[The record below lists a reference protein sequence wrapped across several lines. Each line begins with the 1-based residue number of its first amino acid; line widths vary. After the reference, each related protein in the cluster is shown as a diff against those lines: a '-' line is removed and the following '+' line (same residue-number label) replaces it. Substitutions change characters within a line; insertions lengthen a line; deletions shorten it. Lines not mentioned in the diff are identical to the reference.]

1 MNRLM
6 KVCFAASALA
16 FASTAQAAVI
26 TPGAPAPGVF
36 VVTGNPFTGTSPVS
50 ATIGNTPQVGGTTAL
65 PASFSDSFL
74 FTIGPPGGG
83 LIGTG
88 SGSIITSTSLLF
100 SATDLDFTSVIVN
113 GVSLAINRLE
123 GGRIESSAT
132 SNVNIFS
139 GQLNNITVTGVS
151 RGSTGSYGGN
161 ISFVPTAAIPEPGTW
176 ALMLLGFGAVGFS
189 MRRRRAS
196 SYLMQAA

>member
-1 MNRLM
+1 MKRFF
-6 KVCFAASALA
+6 KVCLAASALT
-16 FASTAQAAVI
+16 FASTATAAII
-26 TPGAPAPGVF
+26 TPGAPPPGVF

-65 PASFSDSFL
+65 PVAFSDSFL

-100 SATDLDFTSVIVN
+100 SATDLDFTSVLVN
-113 GVSLAINRLE
+113 GTPLTINRLA
-123 GGRIESSAT
+123 GGLIESAGT

-139 GQLNNITVTGVS
+139 GQLNNITVTGLS

-161 ISFVPTAAIPEPGTW
+161 VSFLPTAAVPEPGTW
-176 ALMLLGFGAVGFS
+176 AMMLLGFGAVGFS
-189 MRRRRAS
+189 MRRRRAGS
-196 SYLMQAA
+196 FLPQAA